1 LKKKMLIGRIYGK
14 LCIECF
20 LSCAL
25 IMNQHNTCIQH
36 CAAVIL
42 AGGQSKRMGQDKAS
56 VIFEGQTLLAIVEQ
70 SLTPLFEHVVVSTR
84 QKRDDT
90 LLPQVLDD
98 SEHRAP
104 MMGIVAAFEAVDT
117 DWLFVVGVD
126 MPFISADLLK
136 HMAKHREVHD
146 AVALHVGGMAQPLCC
161 FYHRQTL
168 PAMQQHI
175 KQDKR
180 SLKCLLETLN
190 TYCIPEQE
198 ARLYDAE
205 LRSLVSLN
213 TTADVKQWS
222 KL

>member
-1 LKKKMLIGRIYGK
+1 MIAD
-14 LCIECF
+14 C
-20 LSCAL
+20 
-25 IMNQHNTCIQH
+25 T
-36 CAAVIL
+36 AVIL

-56 VIFEGQTLLAIVEQ
+56 LVFEGQTLLARAEQ
-70 SLTPLFEHVVVSTR
+70 SLTPLFEHVVVSMR
-84 QKRDDT
+84 HKRDDT

-104 MMGIVAAFEAVDT
+104 MMGIVASFEAVDT
-117 DWLFVVGVD
+117 GWLFVVGVD
-126 MPFISADLLK
+126 MPFISADLVK
-136 HMAKHREVHD
+136 YMAKHREGYD
-146 AVALHVGGMAQPLCC
+146 AVALYVGGMAQPLCC

-175 KQDKR
+175 QQGKR

-190 TYCIPEQE
+190 TYLILEHQ

-213 TTADVKQWS
+213 TTADVQQWS
-222 KL
+222 KS

>member
-1 LKKKMLIGRIYGK
+1 MIAD
-14 LCIECF
+14 C
-20 LSCAL
+20 
-25 IMNQHNTCIQH
+25 T
-36 CAAVIL
+36 AVIL

-56 VIFEGQTLLAIVEQ
+56 LVFEGQTLLAKAEQ

-90 LLPQVLDD
+90 ELPQVLDD

-104 MMGIVAAFEAVDT
+104 MMGIVAVFEAVDT

-126 MPFISADLLK
+126 MPFISADLVK
-136 HMAKHREVHD
+136 HMAKHRAGYD

-168 PAMQQHI
+168 PAMQHHI
-175 KQDKR
+175 QQEKR

-205 LRSLVSLN
+205 LLSLVSLN
-213 TTADVKQWS
+213 TTADVQQWS
-222 KL
+222 KS